1 MKTLA
6 IILTIALVAPSA
18 FLAVPQKTHALA
30 VTEVGPNL
38 YTNIKTTIESTLDVI
53 QNTISATANV
63 TSAAAEVAMW
73 INVEILQPLAFIMSG
88 NLLKLLTASVLD
100 FVIGKINGTG
110 APQFVQDLNGN
121 LQRVGDIQ
129 ANAFFVQ
136 FGRNSNSPFA
146 SAITSSLRINYLQ
159 NTSSAGFFAANRN
172 TMAQYSPN
180 PNAFLNGDWS
190 QGGIGAWFA
199 LTTQNQNN
207 PYTLYQASQ
216 SHLASIVGS
225 AQAAR
230 KTVLDWGQGFLSW
243 CGPAVEANTTD
254 EGDGTAMEGTAPG
267 DTCYNADGTPGTVK
281 TPGSTIKATLDKV
294 LGSTQDK
301 LVQMGAIG
309 KEIGGILSNVATV
322 LGTVQFASQIL
333 GGPNSGGLFGVG
345 QTSGTNNTSRLL
357 QYQSPGY
364 LGVTPSTIYKNAANL
379 PISGPEMLSRVAQY
393 ESSWS
398 TIRSATNSASTTVA
412 SLASFCDIA
421 AKTQTD
427 NTSFLSASA
436 AQAVEAR
443 SAITT
448 QIAPIFAQVASASAV
463 IATARAMVQKIQS
476 ELNSSVEGAGAAYSA
491 DIQTLQT
498 MPPTAI
504 DMANAMQEVQSF
516 NMASA
521 IPAGSLTVSGGS
533 IIDRMALISTNAE
546 ALKISVCTEQA
557 RANSG
562 GADGD

>member
-6 IILTIALVAPSA
+6 VILTVALVTPSA
-18 FLAVPQKTHALA
+18 FLAVPQKVHALA

-121 LQRVGDIQ
+121 LQRVGDIR
-129 ANAFFVQ
+129 ANAFFMQ
-136 FGRNSNSPFA
+136 FNRNMNSPF
-146 SAITSSLRINYLQ
+146 SYAISSSLRTNYLQ
-159 NTSSAGFFAANRN
+159 NTSSAGFFAANRCPF
-172 TMAQYSPN
+172 YSSPN
-180 PNAFLNGDWS
+180 ANGFLSGDWS
-190 QGGIGAWFA
+190 KGGTSAWFA
-199 LTTQNQNN
+199 VTTQTSCN

-225 AQAAR
+225 AVSAR
-230 KTVLDWGQGFLSW
+230 LAELNWGDGFLSW
-243 CGPAVEANTTD
+243 CGPAEMATTD
-254 EGDGTAMEGTAPG
+254 EGDGTAMEGNAPG
-267 DTCYNADGTPGTVK
+267 DFCTNADGTPGTIK

-398 TIRSATNSASTTVA
+398 TIRSAANSASTTVA
-412 SLASFCDIA
+412 SLASFCDSA
-421 AKTQTD
+421 AETQTD
-427 NTSFLSASA
+427 NASFLSASA

-448 QIAPIFAQVASASAV
+448 QVAPIFAQANAASAV
-463 IATARAMVQKIQS
+463 IASARAMVQKIQS

-491 DIQTLQT
+491 DIQALQSI
-498 MPPTAI
+498 PPTAL
-504 DMANAMQEVQSF
+504 DLANVMQEVQSF

-521 IPAGSLTVSGGS
+521 VPAGSLKVSGGT

-546 ALKISVCTEQA
+546 ALKTSVCTEQA

-562 GADGD
+562 GDVGD